1 MKKLL
6 IMLFSGLLICIIS
19 FSFVSCSLEGVL
31 RRQDRDFQSYK
42 EKGIAA
48 INEKNLEEGVQA
60 LESALKI
67 KEDNELQLILDFA
80 QKELQNQKFEKLK
93 EEGLKA
99 VKADKLSDGIKALE
113 AAIAIKTDSAVLEAL
128 DEAYFERGEYYFY
141 QGKKEEAIADL
152 VKCSAENTRARNLL
166 RKFYFLSNIY
176 LASPQNQA
184 KLESTEAS
192 FAWNTVPSAIAYEI
206 HIEDQDWKT
215 IYQQINTG
223 TSLTISQGF
232 EFNKVYYW
240 RVRAQFPNN
249 ILGDWSKKYWFSL
262 RKPAS
267 LVTTPTSPD
276 TATTT
281 ASSKNPPVLMNP
293 IDKAQLDTYTF
304 FFIWE
309 AVPKADSYQ
318 IQIEDNSGKLTVSRT
333 VKNTQYRTVDELK
346 KDSTYF
352 WRVRAHFTNN
362 TYGNWSEKRSFNV
375 HDESFNRFQA
385 KMQELVASSKGEIV
399 SITPLYDQY
408 DWSKIKIVVGTHW
421 STLTK
426 EKKQEFAEYNNELIN
441 TIAQYFDIN
450 DGNVLVVFYDEYGQ
464 RVAELSSWGG
474 YNILK

>member
-1 MKKLL
+1 MKKLF
-6 IMLFSGLLICIIS
+6 IMLFSSLLICIIS
-19 FSFVSCSLEGVL
+19 LSSMSCNLEGVL
-31 RRQDRDFQSYK
+31 RRKDRDFQSLK

-48 INEKNLEEGVQA
+48 INEKKLEEGVQA

-67 KEDNELQLILDFA
+67 KEDNELKIILDFA
-80 QKELQNQKFEKLK
+80 QKELQNQQFEKLK

-99 VKADKLSDGIKALE
+99 VEADKLSDGIKALE
-113 AAIAIKTDSAVLEAL
+113 AASAIKTDTTVLAAL
-128 DEAYFERGEYYFY
+128 DEAYFERGEYFFN
-141 QGKKEEAIADL
+141 QGKKDEAIADL
-152 VKCSAENTRARNLL
+152 VKCSAENARARNLL

-184 KLESTEAS
+184 KLESTEVS

-206 HIEDQDWKT
+206 HIEDENWKT
-215 IYQQINTG
+215 VYQQINTG
-223 TSLTISQGF
+223 TSLTISEGF
-232 EFNKVYYW
+232 EYGKVYYW

-267 LVTTPTSPD
+267 NEPS
-276 TATTT
+276 TASSGITTT

-293 IDKAQLDTYTF
+293 IDKARLDTYTF

-309 AVPKADSYQ
+309 VVSKADSYQ
-318 IQIEDNSGKLTVSRT
+318 IQIEDNGGKLTVSRT
-333 VKNTQYRTVDELK
+333 VKNTQYRTVDELT

-352 WRVRAHFTNN
+352 WRVRAHFPNN
-362 TYGNWSEKRSFNV
+362 TFGNWSEKRSFTV

-385 KMQELVASSKGEIV
+385 KMQELVVSSKGEIV
-399 SITPLYDQY
+399 SITPLYDQN
-408 DWSKIKIVVGTHW
+408 DWSKVKIVVGNHW
-421 STLTK
+421 SALTK
-426 EKKQEFAEYNNELIN
+426 EKKEEFAEYHNELIN
-441 TIAQYFDIN
+441 TIAQYYGIN